1 MTRQN
6 LEDAS
11 PLAARII
18 GSVFGFGFC
27 GIGLTLLIF
36 LWSQPFDSFG
46 SPPLVFRIFG
56 SFISVMFVVS
66 GGTMG
71 LMSLLGKLGRSPKI
85 SVNPP
90 DPISPALAPP
100 APGATSYR
108 CPHCGAS
115 LPDKAEVSPLGD
127 VKCPFCHAWMNIHQS
142 GGGSH
147 G

>member
-27 GIGLTLLIF
+27 GIGLTLLVF
-36 LWSQPFDSFG
+36 LWSQSSGSID
-46 SPPLVFRIFG
+46 SPPPFFRVVG
-56 SFISVMFVVS
+56 SLMGVMFAVF

-71 LMSLLGKLGRSPKI
+71 VMFIRGKVGQ
-85 SVNPP
+85 
-90 DPISPALAPP
+90 SPAIPP
-100 APGATSYR
+100 TPPGPGATSYR